1 MMVEFDIWNTL
12 KSYINNLDRA
22 SAAENFIAILI
33 DEHSADPAELR
44 NAFKSDKD
52 LRRELD
58 PLVQDDAEPL
68 EDDEDE
74 EFDDDID
81 IDEDENW
88 EN

>member
-33 DEHSADPAELR
+33 DEHGADPAELR
-44 NAFKSDKD
+44 DAFKSDKD
-52 LRRELD
+52 LRRALD
-58 PLVQDDAEPL
+58 PLVQDDSEPSEDD

-74 EFDDDID
+74 EFEYD
-81 IDEDENW
+81 DENW
-88 EN
+88 ED